1 MATDDPM
8 TALSEPAPRRRRRG
22 ATRASR
28 RPTVVRER
36 VLVMADGIRLP
47 LVTWE
52 PAGAVRA
59 TVIGLHAF
67 GDFRLAFAEA
77 GPALA
82 RRGFRVHAY
91 DQRGFGDTR
100 RPRTLARLAPPG
112 ARPQGRDQD
121 PAPEA
126 TARGC
131 SCSGE
136 SMGGGVA
143 LVATARFR
151 PEPVD
156 GLILVEPAVRRGIR
170 LRLMWDVA
178 FATLALVAPGYSR
191 RLTRGTH
198 AEFTPA
204 ARERLGQDPRIVRFI
219 RADAYKGLLSLADAA
234 SASTRRLRL
243 PTLFLYGRADGII
256 PLRLFEQAVRDLRPL
271 VTALRYPEAPHLLL
285 QTHSLEVVLD
295 DICAW
300 LDGAPLPASAQSVL
314 MRSGPRPASPADARR
329 EALAPWR
336 DAPWDAGWAAA
347 ARRAMSPRQQ
357 PIPHRSGACAGCCL
371 PIRRRLQRFAA
382 GGQPVPRHAAGA
394 AEARRR
400 RRHRLACRAVVADR
414 QHGRHRGLGHHL
426 RRGPDQPAAAGSW
439 APLRPWQG
447 GEPERHGAGGPGRGH
462 RRLRS
467 DRCRPAARRSARR
480 SSRPRSASR
489 S

>member
-1 MATDDPM
+1 MATYDSM
-8 TALSEPAPRRRRRG
+8 TALTSPGVGLDVADVMDQPEAI
-22 ATRASR
+22 
-28 RPTVVRER
+28 VVRER
-36 VLVMADGIRLP
+36 VLVMTDGVRLP
-47 LVTWE
+47 LSTWE
-52 PAGAVRA
+52 PACTPRA
-59 TVIGLHAF
+59 TVIGVHAF

-91 DQRGFGDTR
+91 DQRGFGDTDGRGRWHGWR
-100 RPRTLARLAPPG
+100 RLVRDLKAVIRILRPSDGSRLFLL
-112 ARPQGRDQD
+112 
-121 PAPEA
+121 
-126 TARGC
+126 
-131 SCSGE
+131 GE

-191 RLTRGTH
+191 RLARGTH

-271 VTALRYPEAPHLLL
+271 VTALRYPSAPHLLL
-285 QTHSLEVVLD
+285 QTHSLDVVLD

-300 LDGAPLPASAQSVL
+300 LDGVPLPASGQSVL
-314 MRSGPRPASPADARR
+314 MRSGPRPASPADARH
-329 EALAPWR
+329 EP
-336 DAPWDAGWAAA
+336 DAPH
-347 ARRAMSPRQQ
+347 
-357 PIPHRSGACAGCCL
+357 PIVAS
-371 PIRRRLQRFAA
+371 RRR
-382 GGQPVPRHAAGA
+382 
-394 AEARRR
+394 
-400 RRHRLACRAVVADR
+400 
-414 QHGRHRGLGHHL
+414 
-426 RRGPDQPAAAGSW
+426 
-439 APLRPWQG
+439 
-447 GEPERHGAGGPGRGH
+447 
-462 RRLRS
+462 
-467 DRCRPAARRSARR
+467 
-480 SSRPRSASR
+480 
-489 S
+489 